1 MLDTPGVYVQEIPSG
16 SAPIAGVATS
26 NTAFI
31 GVLGQGPVGRATRVT
46 SWGEF
51 ERVFGGLHPQCETSY
66 AVRNYFLNGGNIAF
80 IVRASNGATPASVLL
95 PPNNAGLTLA
105 ASSAGAW
112 GNSLRIGVARA
123 GGAGVTSFDLLVRL
137 YRGNDVIREESY
149 SGLSVNSAHPRYVTR
164 VLAAESQLVSVSAHA
179 NGNLPNATQS
189 GGSDVTTLDGL
200 RQLGAAALAAMTTQ
214 GADGTL
220 PGDTDAWQN
229 LAVNALGAGIDAL
242 DAIVPDVFNLMCLPD
257 LSVLG
262 HARRA
267 VAAQVYQ
274 RAYAYCERH
283 FAFLIVD
290 PLEGT
295 TRANILE
302 WTGALGGTI
311 RRNAALY
318 FPKLTAPDPLNPT
331 QNRNF
336 APSGPAAGIIARTDA
351 TRGVW
356 KAPAGTAAGV
366 AGGRPV
372 DVMTDPQQGP
382 LNVQGINVI
391 RTFPVYNTVVWGART
406 LDGADALASEWKY
419 VPVRRLALYIENSL
433 LRGLQWVVFEP
444 NDEPL
449 WASVRLNV
457 TGFMSQL
464 HRQGAFQG
472 ASARDAFLV
481 KCDGETT
488 TQADINLGILNIYV
502 GFAPVRP
509 AEFVMLR
516 IQQRLQTTN

>member
-1 MLDTPGVYVQEIPSG
+1 MLDTPGVYVQELPSG
-16 SAPIAGVATS
+16 SAPISGVATS

-31 GVLGQGPVGRATRVT
+31 GVLGRGPVAIATRIT

-51 ERVFGGLHPQCETSY
+51 ERIFGGLHPGCETSF
-66 AVRNYFLNGGNIAF
+66 ALRNYYLNGGRIAF
-80 IVRASNGATPASVLL
+80 VVRVANGAVAASIAM
-95 PPNNAGLTLA
+95 PPNTGGITLT
-105 ASSAGAW
+105 ASSPGAW
-112 GNSLRIGVARA
+112 GNSLRIGIARA
-123 GGAGVTSFDLLVRL
+123 TGAGVTSFDLLIRE
-137 YRGNDVIREESY
+137 YRGNDVIREESF
-149 SGLSVNSAHPRYVTR
+149 SGLSITAADPRYATR
-164 VLAAESQLVSVSAHA
+164 VLAAESQLVTVTAHTG
-179 NGNLPNATQS
+179 GNLPDATQV
-189 GGSDVTTLDGL
+189 GGSSVTTLEAL
-200 RQLGAAALAAMTTQ
+200 RLLGPAALTALSSGT
-214 GADGTL
+214 DGTL
-220 PGDTDAWQN
+220 PADSDAFAT
-229 LAVNALGAGIDAL
+229 LTATAHVPGINALDQ
-242 DAIVPDVFNLMCLPD
+242 IVPDVFSLMCLPD
-257 LSVLG
+257 MAVLG

-267 VAAQVYQ
+267 AAAAVYQ
-274 RAYAYCERH
+274 AANTCCERS

-290 PLEGT
+290 SLTGT
-295 TRANILE
+295 TRANIGE
-302 WTGALGGTI
+302 WTASLGGAI

-318 FPKLTAPDPLNPT
+318 YPRLTGPDPLNPV
-331 QNRNF
+331 QSRSF
-336 APSGPAAGIIARTDA
+336 ATSGAVAGIFARTDA
-351 TRGVW
+351 ARGVW

-366 AGGRPV
+366 SGGRPIE
-372 DVMTDPQQGP
+372 VMTDPQQGP

-419 VPVRRLALYIENSL
+419 IPVRRLALYIENSL

-481 KCDGETT
+481 KCDSETT
-488 TQADINLGILNIYV
+488 TQADINLGILNILV

-516 IQQRLQTTN
+516 IQQRLQTNA